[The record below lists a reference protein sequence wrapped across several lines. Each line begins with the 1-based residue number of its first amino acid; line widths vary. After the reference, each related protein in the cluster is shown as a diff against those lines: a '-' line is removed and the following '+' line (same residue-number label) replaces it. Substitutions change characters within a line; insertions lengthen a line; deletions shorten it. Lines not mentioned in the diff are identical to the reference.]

1 MHPVR
6 PFPSQPKVLCYQV
19 DHFLVLVNFQ
29 YVCHSSQDTI
39 WDVKILA
46 IWFENT
52 QRQFD
57 SVM

>member
-1 MHPVR
+1 VR